1 MSVSILAIGKTR
13 QDYLIQGIEEFQKRL
28 NRYTVVKM
36 LELPDIKGSQS
47 NTTELKKLEA
57 DLMIRNLK
65 TSDLVIALDER
76 GKMLSSEAFSLFL
89 ERELRRD
96 LVFCIGGVYGFDQR
110 LLDRADHILSFSKF
124 TFTHQMIRLLL
135 IEQIYRAFN
144 ILQGGQYHK

>member
-13 QDYLIQGIEEFQKRL
+13 QDYLIKGIAEFQKRL
-28 NRYTVVKM
+28 SRYTAVK
-36 LELPDIKGSQS
+36 LIELPDIKGKQT
-47 NTTELKKLEA
+47 NIEELKSKEA
-57 DLMIRNLK
+57 DLVIKNLK
-65 TSDLVIALDER
+65 PADILIALDER

-89 ERELRRD
+89 EREMRHN

-110 LLDRADHILSFSKF
+110 LIERSDHVLSFSKF